1 MTDQVQWCEHRGEHR
16 ALQAPLPADD
26 LGRRI
31 KGESWLENWRRGKWS
46 SLRVEFGFR
55 LWRI

>member
-1 MTDQVQWCEHRGEHR
+1 MSTEVNTEHCRLLFQQGHS
-16 ALQAPLPADD
+16 D

-31 KGESWLENWRRGKWS
+31 KGESWLENWRKRKLS